1 MAEGIGEGRT
11 REDHHQ
17 LSNQLYAAYA
27 EGCDLRDLV
36 AVVGEEA
43 LTERD
48 KRYLEFADEF
58 EHKFVRQGRD
68 EDRTFEETLNL
79 GWELLSALPKSE
91 LKKID
96 EKYIEKYYR
105 G

>member
-1 MAEGIGEGRT
+1 MAEGIGKERT

-17 LSNQLYAAYA
+17 LSNQLYSAYA
-27 EGCDLRDLV
+27 DGCDLRDLV

-48 KRYLEFADEF
+48 RKYLEFADIF
-58 EHKFVRQGRD
+58 EKRFVSQGRD
-68 EDRTFEETLNL
+68 ENRSFEETLNL
-79 GWELLSALPKSE
+79 GWNLFSTFPKAE

-96 EKYIEKYYR
+96 EKHIEKYYK